1 LTSEQRA
8 ALRRLDRQFDAIR
21 AMPEPIASRER
32 YRHGIEEVG
41 TGDYLR
47 VSGELHRVE
56 LVSEYREKS
65 SRWHELEL
73 FGLESGTPC
82 YVEWEK
88 DDEIEVSVNGPE
100 LSLGDI
106 GVTADQIEEMS
117 DEESGSISYD
127 GRTYHYDDDYGA
139 TFHRD
144 GEGEGEAV
152 HFYDFETRDE
162 RFCLAVEEWGSAS
175 EGYEYA
181 AFVAEYVGPDAV
193 EVVALPAPSSAPS
206 PTPSP
211 ASSPDSG
218 A

>member
-1 LTSEQRA
+1 MTSEQRA

-117 DEESGSISYD
+117 DEETGSISYD

-139 TFHRD
+139 VYLRGGSSGD
-144 GEGEGEAV
+144 GTEEKV
-152 HFYDFETRDE
+152 YFYDFETRDE
-162 RFCLAVEEWGSAS
+162 RYCLAVEEWGDAS
-175 EGYEYA
+175 TGYEYV
-181 AFVAEYVGPDAV
+181 AFVSEYVEPETI
-193 EVVALPAPSSAPS
+193 EVVAVARR
-206 PTPSP
+206 
-211 ASSPDSG
+211 DG